1 MIQTRTERMRQMKT
15 TKAAA
20 YPYVLWLILFTAI
33 PMLIVFYY
41 AFTNEAGSFTLMNFK
56 DMADYSIVFFNS
68 FRLAIISTLIC
79 LVLGYPMAYAMSKL
93 GRRGRTAAMIM
104 IMVPMWMNFLLR
116 TYAWL
121 TILENNGLLNAF
133 LSAVHMPELHII
145 NTPAAV
151 GIGMVYNYLPFMILP
166 IYNSLEAIDNS
177 LIEAARDMGCSSS
190 QVFTKVV
197 LPLSIPGTV
206 SGIIMVFIPAV
217 STFVI
222 SKILGGGASILIG
235 DLIEMQFL
243 GGTYDANMGAA
254 ISLVM
259 MVIITLFTMIT
270 NKIDKD
276 NDEGSVLMS

>member
-1 MIQTRTERMRQMKT
+1 MKT

>member
-1 MIQTRTERMRQMKT
+1 MKT
-15 TKAAA
+15 NKAAA
-20 YPYVLWLILFTAI
+20 YPYLLWLILFTAI

-41 AFTNEAGSFTLMNFK
+41 AFTNEAGQFTLVNFK
-56 DMADYSIVFFNS
+56 DMAEYSVVFFNS
-68 FRLAIISTLIC
+68 FRLAVISTVVCLII
-79 LVLGYPMAYAMSKL
+79 GYPMAYAMSRL
-93 GRRGRTAAMIM
+93 GKKGRTAAMIL

-133 LSAVHMPELHII
+133 LSAVHLPELHII
-145 NTPAAV
+145 NTPVAV
-151 GIGMVYNYLPFMILP
+151 GIGMIYNYLPFMILP
-166 IYNSLEAIDNS
+166 VYNSLERMDHR
-177 LIEAARDMGCSSS
+177 LIEAARDMGCNSR
-190 QVFTKVV
+190 QVFTQVIF
-197 LPLSIPGTV
+197 PLSIPGTV

-259 MVIITLFTMIT
+259 MVIIALFTLIT
-270 NKIDKD
+270 NRIDRD
-276 NDEGSVLMS
+276 SEEGSVLLS

>member
-1 MIQTRTERMRQMKT
+1 
-15 TKAAA
+15 
-20 YPYVLWLILFTAI
+20 
-33 PMLIVFYY
+33 
-41 AFTNEAGSFTLMNFK
+41 
-56 DMADYSIVFFNS
+56 
-68 FRLAIISTLIC
+68 
-79 LVLGYPMAYAMSKL
+79 
-93 GRRGRTAAMIM
+93 
-104 IMVPMWMNFLLR
+104 MNFLLR